1 MKDKIIDLTITL
13 ASEGFTIAE
22 MEVEGS
28 DLVRIKFANHQGL
41 ELVVNSSEAKI
52 IEGSCSGKILQ
63 NLIKLVKKQYA
74 IKDHVESIDQDM
86 FNKLLLGK

>member
-1 MKDKIIDLTITL
+1 MKDKIIDLTVTL
-13 ASEGFTIAE
+13 ASEGFAIAE

-41 ELVVNSSEAKI
+41 ELIVNSNEAKI
-52 IEGSCSGKILQ
+52 IEGTCSGKILQ
-63 NLIKLVKKQYA
+63 NLIKLVKKKYA
-74 IKDHVESIDQDM
+74 ITDHVESIDQDM

>member
-1 MKDKIIDLTITL
+1 MKDKLMDFTINL
-13 ASEGFTIAE
+13 ATAGFTIEE

-41 ELVVNSSEAKI
+41 EVIVNNYDAKI

-74 IKDHVESIDQDM
+74 IKDDVESIDQDI
-86 FNKLLLGK
+86 FFKLLSGK